1 MIMSTP
7 RLLYVPTIL
16 VALTLANAVLVRPT
30 SAADG
35 LLSTHRISAT
45 LANEAVA
52 AAVAACAAQGYGETA
67 VLVDADGVDQ
77 AVLRGDGSGP
87 HTPDSAFDKAFTSVT
102 FKSDTLSMPARFASE
117 PGPSALF
124 TKVPHL
130 LLLGGGVV
138 IKSGDEVVGAIGA
151 AGAPG
156 GDLDDSCAKAG
167 LAKISDRLK

>member
-1 MIMSTP
+1 MSTP
-7 RLLYVPTIL
+7 RLLCLPAVL
-16 VALTLANAVLVRPT
+16 VALTLASWAIALPA

-35 LLSTHRISAT
+35 LLSTHRISAA

-52 AAVAACAAQGYGETA
+52 AAVAACAAQGYSETA

-87 HTPDSAFDKAFTSVT
+87 HTLDSAFDKAFTSVT
-102 FKSDTLSMPARFASE
+102 FKSDTLSMAARFAGQ
-117 PGPSALF
+117 PGPLALF
-124 TKVPHL
+124 AKVQHL

-138 IKSGDEVVGAIGA
+138 IKSGDEVVGALGA
-151 AGAPG
+151 GGAPG
-156 GDLDDSCAKAG
+156 GDLDDACAKAG